1 MIQLITGILMLFIA
15 LGPADIKKFFQPVL
29 ERALTI
35 FNAYKSADEKKS
47 SKTKM
52 PFVTVS
58 WTFI

>member
-1 MIQLITGILMLFIA
+1 MLFIA
-15 LGPADIKKFFQPVL
+15 LEPADIKRFFQPVL

-35 FNAYKSADEKKS
+35 FNAYKSADEKKR